1 MTVSRNIGR
10 GGKRAGS
17 GRKKK
22 PTAPPIAD
30 IPVTSGQGAQALAKK
45 HVDLAIA
52 TLVHIAANGE
62 SEPALV
68 SAAKNI
74 LEIAAGKS
82 KTQPDT
88 DEPTADGWGDL
99 LKSRQ
104 PASRNN

>member
-10 GGKRAGS
+10 GGKRDGS

-22 PTAPPIAD
+22 PTAPPLTK
-30 IPVTSGQGAQALAKK
+30 IPRVSGQGAQALAKK

-52 TLVHIAANGE
+52 TLAHIAANGE
-62 SEPALV
+62 NESARV

-82 KTQPDT
+82 KAHSDT

-99 LKSRQ
+99 LDRRPERS
-104 PASRNN
+104 N